1 MFRVKICGV
10 TRPQDVRLIA
20 KAGAD
25 AMGFQMSRGPRKITP
40 QQARKLVKLI
50 PNWVTPVG
58 VFVNEPLARVKKLVK
73 YCGFQA
79 VQLHGDE
86 TSAYCEQIPVPV
98 IKVIRMK
105 NPTTYRSFKKY
116 KVSAFLLDSFHK
128 GVRGGTGKS
137 FEPNWARSAV
147 KELPAPVLLAGGLDP
162 TNVQKAIRSSKV
174 FGVDVSSGVEVSPGI
189 KDPKKVLSF
198 IRNAKKT
205 FNPKKH

>member
-25 AMGFQMSRGPRKITP
+25 AIGFQMSQGPRKITP
-40 QQARKLVKLI
+40 ALAKKLVKMV
-50 PNWVTPVG
+50 PPWVTPVG
-58 VFVNEPLARVKKLVK
+58 VLVNEPLTKAKKLIK
-73 YCGFQA
+73 YCGFQV

-86 TSAYCEQIPVPV
+86 TAVYCEQINVPV

-105 NPTTYRSFKKY
+105 NPTTYKAFKKY
-116 KVSAFLLDSFHK
+116 KVASYLLDSFHK

-137 FEPNWARSAV
+137 FQPSWAKKAV
-147 KELPAPVLLAGGLDP
+147 LELPAPVLLAGGLNAE
-162 TNVQKAIRSSKV
+162 NVFKNIRASKV

-189 KDPKKVLSF
+189 KDPKKVVPF
-198 IRNAKKT
+198 TRNAKKA
-205 FNPKKH
+205 FLG